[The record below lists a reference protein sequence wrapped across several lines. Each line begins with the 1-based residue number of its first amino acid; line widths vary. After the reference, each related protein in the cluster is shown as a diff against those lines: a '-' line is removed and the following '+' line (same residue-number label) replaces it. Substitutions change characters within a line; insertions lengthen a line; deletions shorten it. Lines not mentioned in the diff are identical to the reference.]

1 MISLVQ
7 KLYEELVGVA
17 VTISLTLS
25 LMRGREVAGLRGMAT
40 GFVASVVIIGAL
52 WIAGT
57 PGAHRKHFA
66 SLAFLRR

>member
-25 LMRGREVAGLRGMAT
+25 LMRGREVADLRGMAT

-57 PGAHRKHFA
+57 PGAHR
-66 SLAFLRR
+66 